1 MTVRFTEESAAEACI
16 KKMKGRFFDGRVV
29 SAYLSD
35 GKNKFQK
42 SSRADNQAFGE
53 EAEQAEKS
61 RLENYAKYL
70 EQQGKPEEA

>member
-53 EAEQAEKS
+53 EADQADQQ
-61 RLENYAKYL
+61 RLAAYAAYL
-70 EQQGKPEEA
+70 ERS